1 MILLLTP
8 TIYSTINLL
17 NTFDNKN
24 ITLCVTQ
31 VQPCCHLFS
40 CTCRSCSVASF
51 ILIMLLWSQLADI
64 LFHKYKPSTTLW
76 DVQFH

>member
-1 MILLLTP
+1 MVLLLTP
-8 TIYSTINLL
+8 TIYSTTNLL
-17 NTFDNKN
+17 NTFHNTT
-24 ITLCVTQ
+24 ITLWVTQ

-40 CTCRSCSVASF
+40 CTCSSCSVASF